1 MARTKKF
8 KSVYLTES
16 DLAQLK
22 ELSGGDDSAL
32 VSQLIQFGTILQALG
47 YRMNGGCLHLAM
59 TLFPGKTTKIRKIYA
74 EKNIPQADDSR
85 AEGRTK
91 H

>member
-8 KSVYLTES
+8 KSVYLAES
-16 DLAQLK
+16 DLEQLR
-22 ELSGGDDSAL
+22 EMSGGDDSAF
-32 VSQLIQFGTILQALG
+32 VTQLIQFASILNGLG

-74 EKNIPQADDSR
+74 EKNLQAPDDSR

>member
-8 KSVYLTES
+8 KSVYLAES
-16 DLAQLK
+16 DLAQLRA
-22 ELSGGDDSAL
+22 LSGGDDSAL
-32 VSQLIQFGTILQALG
+32 VSQLIQFASILEALG

-59 TLFPGKTTKIRKIYA
+59 SLFPRKTTKIRKIYA
-74 EKNIPQADDSR
+74 EKNIPQTDDAR